1 MLRQSLVTVTMT
13 RDGCDGSSRRCA
25 TSSPCVRVCGAFPRA
40 NVNLAEQ
47 PLTSA
52 TVNPSAATAAA
63 SAFTRQASPGLSSS
77 AAAAALKARPHT
89 PTNVAD
95 VQTKRTMRRSASAF
109 SMGSRDNARGLKRS
123 PSAGSMSERS
133 LRSASPRRPA
143 SHKPAE
149 EPPPVPS
156 VPDNVD
162 PMPNGNAKAPNKR
175 KAAVTR
181 TQPLKLGSEAIK
193 EGQGSWFG
201 PATVDSSPRTRPS
214 DAVSPKRDTRRT
226 SSGSSINFSYPI
238 GSQMTSPTPDD
249 SRNSRASPRNAPTR
263 SPSKSSD
270 QELVFDPN
278 SRRMVPKFDLSGLG
292 QGLKEPRR
300 KSTRWKKKKQSSA
313 ASSESGTVT
322 ITRSDEPVMK
332 PGKSADLGSS
342 GPATRRTPGDMD
354 AELFIHPKSQADEGH
369 RSPRPEGGENMLSSS
384 QHTSASVSP
393 LPSRETSVQRRYEA
407 YRPLP
412 AAGHGSAQGPN
423 HRDASA
429 ASGRA
434 SALSGSCSPVELP
447 ADDVRGASPVDL
459 PVSPIAEPD
468 HGGNQNPKGVSPTPH
483 KTVSIGKGNSLALPV
498 RHSPPPRS
506 TSPIKSA
513 LKYPVGSTRA
523 PSISDQ
529 GSEASCDVTNQYL
542 DPGSARKKSF
552 RVSFDDES
560 TIIGQAAPEHRSES
574 ASPATK
580 RRWYNL
586 TRQRDGGS
594 PSGDHDDGEVMKPR
608 PMLPSFGSV
617 REKKTR
623 EYEERPLVRPSS
635 FANSPPR
642 PDLPT
647 IPSDPDLGGQGG
659 LSSDVAIGTALTRDI
674 ANRQE
679 AKDSN
684 EPLPPQ
690 VTSVEGNGFL
700 SDGSDDSS
708 LLSSDDEEQRD
719 PIAPSKSE
727 PASIVPE
734 NETSRAGA
742 KAGVTGDQDGQIAI
756 DSGAK
761 PEPCNGPSTRFVP
774 EIAISEPSPQPRE
787 ELDVPDSPT
796 SSEDQFFDMPG
807 AFPEKLESES
817 SESQATES
825 PSSEPVGLKS
835 SPPHEI
841 PRTIEEESEDSAVFS
856 DAYEDLSDLDED
868 GFQSLAAVVDS
879 PTRPELSQKASDKAV
894 ASIAKGIRQSK
905 ETGTTPGSPSNPAQA
920 VSDRTPDIDWEQAK
934 AYWRGLSAEKRKQLE
949 QEAMREAGEEA
960 DLDDVKPA
968 PRPRKKKSVKKVR
981 STPDGGDPPASAPVA
996 KAADAGQAPRTM
1008 RTTVET
1014 EQGERPMRKTLRGG
1028 RPTSSNGSASG
1039 PQSPEREGRMR
1050 SLRSPPPAPASEA
1063 SSDGGMRRTL
1073 RAQPPPDATATE
1085 APSPMEK
1092 RPLSLFSQKF
1102 KMGANKRPVSQD
1114 SSRDPPH
1121 TDWTASLPQR
1131 RGSFSSETSFRRSTP
1146 RPQSS
1151 GFRRSMRSDADS
1163 PGVVPGSHHS
1173 KMGSFSMSPQSPR
1186 GAFRRNS
1193 SFGSS
1198 ASASPG
1204 KIRGIL
1210 PSESADGSPRHKRRL
1225 SFNMFSKKGDRQK
1238 ARNLDDSSDDETPAF
1253 APAAHKAG
1261 ANGSAPSAAAPAPA
1275 PAHEDSESLSD
1286 SDSAPDQPP
1295 SAAGPSEQTPP
1306 TPPSANGSG
1315 RGSLPKPERKGGIIS
1330 ALRRKKAEQG
1340 RVSRPERT
1348 DSAARRDTK
1357 LERSN
1362 AELEAIRSRGGGEPT
1377 AEDGAEDGA
1386 VAGGSPGKLRK
1397 RFSGGGKEGPAQ
1409 EKKKKFSALRR
1420 VFKLHD

>member
-1 MLRQSLVTVTMT
+1 
-13 RDGCDGSSRRCA
+13 
-25 TSSPCVRVCGAFPRA
+25 
-40 NVNLAEQ
+40 
-47 PLTSA
+47 
-52 TVNPSAATAAA
+52 
-63 SAFTRQASPGLSSS
+63 
-77 AAAAALKARPHT
+77 
-89 PTNVAD
+89 
-95 VQTKRTMRRSASAF
+95 
-109 SMGSRDNARGLKRS
+109 
-123 PSAGSMSERS
+123 MSQRS
-133 LRSASPRRPA
+133 LRSPSPRRPA
-143 SHKPAE
+143 THKPAE

-162 PMPNGNAKAPNKR
+162 SMPNGNAKLQNKR
-175 KAAVTR
+175 KAAMTR

-193 EGQGSWFG
+193 EGHGSWFG
-201 PATVDSSPRTRPS
+201 PAAVDASPRTRQS
-214 DAVSPKRDTRRT
+214 GAVSPKRDTRRT

-238 GSQMTSPTPDD
+238 GAQMTSPTPDD
-249 SRNSRASPRNAPTR
+249 SRNSKAAPRNAPTR

-278 SRRMVPKFDLSGLG
+278 SRRMVPKSELSELG
-292 QGLKEPRR
+292 QGLTEPRR
-300 KSTRWKKKKQSSA
+300 KSTRRKKKKQSSV

-322 ITRSDEPVMK
+322 TTRSEEPVMK
-332 PGKSADLGSS
+332 PGKSADIESS
-342 GPATRRTPGDMD
+342 GPATRPTLGDMD
-354 AELFIHPKSQADEGH
+354 AELFIHPKSQAGEGH
-369 RSPRPEGGENMLSSS
+369 HSPRPEGGENMLSSS

-407 YRPLP
+407 YRLLL
-412 AAGHGSAQGPN
+412 AAGHGSAQGPD

-429 ASGRA
+429 SSGRA

-447 ADDVRGASPVDL
+447 ADDVRAASPMNL
-459 PVSPIAEPD
+459 PASAIAKPD
-468 HGGNQNPKGVSPTPH
+468 HGGNQNPKGVSPTPQ
-483 KTVSIGKGNSLALPV
+483 KAVSIGKGKSLALPV
-498 RHSPPPRS
+498 LHSPPPRS

-542 DPGSARKKSF
+542 DPGSAARKKSF
-552 RVSFDDES
+552 RVSFDDEN
-560 TIIGQAAPEHRSES
+560 TIIGQAAPERRAES

-594 PSGDHDDGEVMKPR
+594 PSADHDDGEIMKPR

-617 REKKTR
+617 REKKAR
-623 EYEERPLVRPSS
+623 EHEERPLVRPNS

-642 PDLPT
+642 SDLPT

-659 LSSDVAIGTALTRDI
+659 LSSDLAIGTALTRDL

-679 AKDSN
+679 AQDSN

-690 VTSVEGNGFL
+690 VTSVEGNGLL

-708 LLSSDDEEQRD
+708 LLSSDDEEQRE
-719 PIAPSKSE
+719 PIAPSKPE
-727 PASIVPE
+727 PTSTAPE
-734 NETSRAGA
+734 SETSRPGA
-742 KAGVTGDQDGQIAI
+742 NSGVTGDRDGQVAF

-761 PEPCNGPSTRFVP
+761 PEPCNGSSTRFVP
-774 EIAISEPSPQPRE
+774 QIAISEPSPQPRE

-796 SSEDQFFDMPG
+796 SSEDQFFDIPG

-825 PSSEPVGLKS
+825 PSSEPVALRS
-835 SPPHEI
+835 SPPQEI
-841 PRTIEEESEDSAVFS
+841 PGTIEEESEDSVVFS

-868 GFQSLAAVVDS
+868 GFQSLTAVVDS
-879 PTRPELSQKASDKAV
+879 PTRPEFSQKASDKAV

-905 ETGTTPGSPSNPAQA
+905 ETGTTSASPSNPAQA
-920 VSDRTPDIDWEQAK
+920 ASDRSPDIDWEQAK
-934 AYWRGLSAEKRKQLE
+934 AYWKSLSAEKRKQLE
-949 QEAMREAGEEA
+949 REAMREAGEEA
-960 DLDDVKPA
+960 DLDEAKSS

-981 STPDGGDPPASAPVA
+981 SAPGGDDPPASAPVA
-996 KAADAGQAPRTM
+996 KAADAGPGQAPRTM
-1008 RTTVET
+1008 RKAAET
-1014 EQGERPMRKTLRGG
+1014 EQGERPMRKTLRGA
-1028 RPTSSNGSASG
+1028 RPTSSNGSATG
-1039 PQSPEREGRMR
+1039 PHSPEREGRMR

-1073 RAQPPPDATATE
+1073 RAQPPPDSTATE
-1085 APSPMEK
+1085 APSPKEK

-1102 KMGANKRPVSQD
+1102 KMGANKRPMSQD
-1114 SSRDPPH
+1114 SSRDPLP

-1163 PGVVPGSHHS
+1163 PGMVPGSNHS
-1173 KMGSFSMSPQSPR
+1173 RMGSFSMSPQPPR

-1193 SFGSS
+1193 SFGSN

-1204 KIRGIL
+1204 KIRSAL

-1225 SFNMFSKKGDRQK
+1225 SFNMFSKKGDKQK
-1238 ARNLDDSSDDETPAF
+1238 ARNLDDSSDEETSAF

-1275 PAHEDSESLSD
+1275 TAPAQHDSESLSD
-1286 SDSAPDQPP
+1286 SDSAPEQTP

-1315 RGSLPKPERKGGIIS
+1315 HGSASKPERKGGIIS
-1330 ALRRKKAEQG
+1330 ALRRKKTDQG

-1362 AELEAIRSRGGGEPT
+1362 AELEAIRSRGGEPG
-1377 AEDGAEDGA
+1377 AEDGAE
-1386 VAGGSPGKLRK
+1386 AGGSPGKLRK